1 MRSLCHDLER
11 VLPNAAH
18 MSRGKLGL
26 IEVFDRALD
35 EETAKLIL
43 VERWKG
49 GPGRIHFYQ
58 ITPEAP
64 RRLLSLILG
73 GVKTQIDFGRRR
85 RLSSRLVVTVADDA
99 PSNVVKLAQF
109 VASFLM
115 IPLAPSTPKESTTPT
130 LRISPSPDHEARIQ
144 VHAPPSGREVGPRL
158 SVTKAVW
165 ETAR

>member
-1 MRSLCHDLER
+1 
-11 VLPNAAH
+11 

-26 IEVFDRALD
+26 IEVFDRVLD

-58 ITPEAP
+58 ITPEASQ
-64 RRLLSLILG
+64 RLLSLILG

-85 RLSSRLVVTVADDA
+85 RLPSKLVVTVADDS
-99 PSNVVKLAQF
+99 PRDVLRLAQF
-109 VASFLM
+109 LASFLM
-115 IPLAPSTPKESTTPT
+115 IPLAPSTPKEPATPV

-144 VHAPPSGREVGPRL
+144 VHVPPSGREVGPRL
-158 SVTKAVW
+158 IVTKAVW

>member
-1 MRSLCHDLER
+1 M
-11 VLPNAAH
+11 N
-18 MSRGKLGL
+18 RGKLGL
-26 IEVFDRALD
+26 IEVFDRVLG
-35 EETAKLIL
+35 EETAKLLL

-64 RRLLSLILG
+64 RRLLSLVLG

-85 RLSSRLVVTVADDA
+85 RLPSKLSVTVAEDA
-99 PSNVVKLAQF
+99 PSNVLKLAQF
-109 VASFLM
+109 LASFLM
-115 IPLAPSTPKESTTPT
+115 IPLAPSTTDEPATPT
-130 LRISPSPDHEARIQ
+130 LRIGSSPDHEARIQ

-158 SVTKAVW
+158 IVTQAVW